1 MGELELESELT
12 LLRPAVMKGFMNR
25 NSIKLQPSHAI
36 SACMAVRTHDVYVY
50 IQTCWCRMLER
61 EYSGTSLR
69 RTPSGPMANWLFC
82 IERCP

>member
-25 NSIKLQPSHAI
+25 NSIQLQPSHAV
-36 SACMAVRTHDVYVY
+36 SACMAAPTHDVVY

-61 EYSGTSLR
+61 EYSGTSLWG
-69 RTPSGPMANWLFC
+69 TPSGPMANWLSC
-82 IERCP
+82 IKRCP